1 MADEK
6 ELQENQD
13 FEEYE
18 PQIVEL
24 DGEPFEVIDGI
35 CYDEQNY
42 VALVPFTEDDE
53 LEGEDVEF
61 IILKAEEQGDELV
74 LSTVDDDA
82 LYDEIGEAFIEHLN
96 TMFGDEHDDGCDCDD
111 CNQDWQYLPD
121 KFGYF

>member
-6 ELQENQD
+6 ELQKNEGAD
-13 FEEYE
+13 EKFEEYE
-18 PQIVEL
+18 PQIVDL
-24 DGEPFEVIDGI
+24 DGDPFEVIDGI
-35 CYDEQNY
+35 CYDGQNY

-61 IILKAEEQGDELV
+61 IILKVDEQGDETI

-96 TMFGDEHDDGCDCDD
+96 TLFDDEHACDCDD
-111 CNQDWQYLPD
+111 CKHD
-121 KFGYF
+121 